1 MRYERI
7 PEEITSDVPAT
18 AGSGA
23 TSYIAATTPAL
34 RASTH
39 RVASRHDA
47 PMSHARPPFAELLD
61 ARTATGAHLCVGL
74 DTSAASLPEAID
86 RTLSAEERVVVFNE
100 RIVEATLDIA
110 AAFKPNT
117 AFYEA
122 LGAMGWEALRQTVG
136 HIRRVA
142 PEIPVIVD
150 AKRGDIGSTNEG
162 YVRALFDE
170 VGADAVTVH
179 PYLGEQALRPFL
191 DRAGSG
197 VFVLARTSNP
207 GAGEFQDLL
216 VDGLP
221 LYRQVARRVTGAWSA
236 QAQLGLVVGA
246 TYPRELEEIRADVAP
261 EVPILI
267 PGVGAQGGDLQA
279 AVRANLQSGS
289 RAFLINVSRGIAGA
303 ARGNDFADGARA
315 AARELDDQIRRATA

>member
-1 MRYERI
+1 
-7 PEEITSDVPAT
+7 
-18 AGSGA
+18 
-23 TSYIAATTPAL
+23 
-34 RASTH
+34 
-39 RVASRHDA
+39 
-47 PMSHARPPFAELLD
+47 MSHTRPPFAELLD

-74 DTSAASLPEAID
+74 DTAAAAVPGAID

-100 RIVEATLDIA
+100 CIVEATLDIA

-122 LGAMGWEALRQTVG
+122 LGAMGWEALRRTVA
-136 HIRRVA
+136 HIHRVA
-142 PEIPVIVD
+142 PEVPVIVD

-191 DRAGSG
+191 DRVGAG

-216 VDGLP
+216 VDGVP
-221 LYRQVARRVTGAWSA
+221 IYRHVARAVTSGWSA
-236 QAQLGLVVGA
+236 QACLGLVVGA
-246 TYPRELEEIRADVAP
+246 TYPRELDEIRADVGP
-261 EVPILI
+261 SVPLLI

-279 AVRANLQSGS
+279 SVRSNRQVGS
-289 RAFLINVSRGIAGA
+289 RAFLISVSRGIVGA
-303 ARGNDFADGARA
+303 ARGNDFADGARV
-315 AARELDDQIRRATA
+315 AARELDDHIRRTTA